1 MVVKL
6 NVFGL
11 SSTPAAGSL
20 VKTGLSCL
28 KIKSETFLISL
39 SIGFAE
45 QSKTSVV
52 HMCSLFHAFI
62 LCQLW
67 TVYLEQTIGKLVL
80 KTYVFYSY
88 YAMHSLMMLIGL
100 SVRASFRSDVFE
112 VPFPVTDF
120 CLCFQNR
127 VFA

>member
-1 MVVKL
+1 MAGSIQLMVVKL

-88 YAMHSLMMLIGL
+88 YAMYSLLMLMKLIINQKCIKL
-100 SVRASFRSDVFE
+100 ALILRPISNVS
-112 VPFPVTDF
+112 
-120 CLCFQNR
+120 
-127 VFA
+127 